1 MLEIIGAGFGRTGTL
16 SLKAALERLGCG
28 PCHHMQEVFSH
39 QETISHWERAARGEG
54 VDWQEIYGPYRST
67 VDWPGS
73 RFWREL
79 ADFYPSAKVILTTRD
94 PQRWYESVF
103 NSIYQGVLAQ
113 PPRKAQEDVRLT
125 RIKNLTNS
133 VVWEGIF
140 DGRFAD
146 EEHAKKV
153 FAEHNDAVCREISAS
168 RLLVFE
174 ISQGWGPLCDF
185 LGVPVPDEPF
195 PRLNDRK
202 AFSAGSGSGLGGPN
216 RGTGDRGTENR

>member
-16 SLKAALERLGCG
+16 SLKAALERLGYG

-39 QETISHWERAARGEG
+39 QETISHWERAARGES
-54 VDWQEIYGPYRST
+54 VDWQEIYSQYKST

-79 ADFYPSAKVILTTRD
+79 ADFYPSARVILTTRD
-94 PQRWYESVF
+94 PQRWYESAF

-113 PPRKAQEDVRLT
+113 PPRKVQEDARLT
-125 RIKNLTNS
+125 RIKNLTKS
-133 VVWEGIF
+133 VVWDGIF

-146 EEHAKKV
+146 EGHAKKI
-153 FAEHNDAVCREISAS
+153 FTQHNDEVCREIPVS
-168 RLLVFE
+168 RLLVFD

-185 LGVPVPDEPF
+185 LGVPVPAEPF
-195 PRLNDRK
+195 PQLNDRK
-202 AFSAGSGSGLGGPN
+202 AFSTGSGSGLGGPREVN
-216 RGTGDRGTENR
+216 RDRGAENR